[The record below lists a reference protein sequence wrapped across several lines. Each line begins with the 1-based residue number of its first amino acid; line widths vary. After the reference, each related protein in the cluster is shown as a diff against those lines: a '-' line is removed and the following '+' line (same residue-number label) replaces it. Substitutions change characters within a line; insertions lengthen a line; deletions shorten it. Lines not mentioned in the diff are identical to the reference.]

1 MKHILSIIIAIGWT
15 CSCLGQGLDLS
26 KVDFNRY
33 DKIAQ
38 RSIDRHFLF
47 RKHADYAF
55 MYVFKLY
62 TELPPSSER
71 FANDSLYQ
79 AVKAL
84 DTSEKLLKAICPPDY
99 EQKQFWKNNITTSS
113 STIKHWL

>member
-1 MKHILSIIIAIGWT
+1 MKHILSIIIAIGWS

-71 FANDSLYQ
+71 FANASLYQ

-84 DTSEKLLKAICPPDY
+84 DTSETLLKDISTPAY
-99 EQKQFWKNNITTSS
+99 EQTQFLKNNFQNFNVFDKT
-113 STIKHWL
+113 